1 MWGKNIAVTLFYHKG
16 EKLPLITPRKQ
27 LLRWLTLPYSEKSD
41 CQGDFIILVAE
52 KSDHQ
57 GYFVILTTDNSDHQG
72 YFAIVVAEKSDRQG
86 DLLCHAHDGESHPAF
101 LTSRQTGHRSNSK
114 VSADSKTAQLCSVH
128 LCCFPWNNNDR
139 ITCTCL
145 QLNSYWCWYSMT
157 QLQDM
162 KDLNNSHS
170 LGMPDYLYPY
180 RHCR

>member
-1 MWGKNIAVTLFYHKG
+1 MAYFAI
-16 EKLPLITPRKQ
+16 LIT
-27 LLRWLTLPYSEKSD
+27 EKSD

-57 GYFVILTTDNSDHQG
+57 GYFVILTTENSDHQG
-72 YFAIVVAEKSDRQG
+72 YFAILVAEKSDRQG